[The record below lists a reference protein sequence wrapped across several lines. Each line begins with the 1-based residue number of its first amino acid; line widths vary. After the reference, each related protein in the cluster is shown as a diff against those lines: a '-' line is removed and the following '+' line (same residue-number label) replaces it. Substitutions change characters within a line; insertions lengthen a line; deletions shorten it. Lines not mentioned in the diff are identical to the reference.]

1 MRIPDILSRAGR
13 WSGGLVVLCSVGL
26 LALESIS
33 SGGMIAGK
41 DRSDRCRPKGS
52 ITILENRVGR
62 IFADEPVAPSED
74 RKLYTTYQCAFDTG
88 RVIEVDD
95 PFEASFA
102 YRPPAMDLA
111 GRLLAYA
118 IDSNSVDGPSNTSI
132 IVRDL
137 SQGPRYDDT
146 VLDVSARTS
155 ETQLAPKIGSVVAN
169 PGGGVAW
176 ISCPQAPRV
185 DGTRG
190 PTCLRPGHPDHV
202 FKVDSGTK
210 RRRLLAS
217 GSDIDPGSLRLRG
230 SRLTWRQGGR
240 TRSATLR

>member
-1 MRIPDILSRAGR
+1 MSAVAVL
-13 WSGGLVVLCSVGL
+13 GLGW
-26 LALESIS
+26 IS
-33 SGGMIAGK
+33 SGGVSASK
-41 DRSDRCRPKGS
+41 DRAERCRPKGS
-52 ITILENRVGR
+52 ITILQNRVGR
-62 IFADEPVAPSED
+62 VFADEPVAPSED

-95 PFEASFA
+95 PFEDVFA

-118 IDSNSVDGPSNTSI
+118 IDSNSIDGPSNTSI

-137 SQGPRYDDT
+137 SQGPRFDDT
-146 VLDVSARTS
+146 VLDVSAKTS
-155 ETQLAPKIGSVVAN
+155 ETQLAPKIGSLVAN

-210 RRRLLAS
+210 RRRLLSS

>member
-1 MRIPDILSRAGR
+1 
-13 WSGGLVVLCSVGL
+13 LVVLSAVAVLGL
-26 LALESIS
+26 GWIS
-33 SGGMIAGK
+33 SGGVSASK
-41 DRSDRCRPKGS
+41 DRAERCRPKGS
-52 ITILENRVGR
+52 ITILQNRVGR
-62 IFADEPVAPSED
+62 VFADEPVAPSED

-111 GRLLAYA
+111 GRLFAYA

-137 SQGPRYDDT
+137 SQGPRFDDT
-146 VLDVSARTS
+146 VLDVSAKTS
-155 ETQLAPKIGSVVAN
+155 ETQLAPKIGSLVAN
-169 PGGGVAW
+169 PGGEVAW

-210 RRRLLAS
+210 RRRLLSS